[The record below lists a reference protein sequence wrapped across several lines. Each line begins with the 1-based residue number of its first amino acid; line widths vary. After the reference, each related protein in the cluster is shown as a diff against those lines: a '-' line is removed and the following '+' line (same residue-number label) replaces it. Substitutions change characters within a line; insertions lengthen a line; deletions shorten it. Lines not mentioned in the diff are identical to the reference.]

1 MTTQTRLAMTVET
14 GVAVVR
20 FSNPPDDYMDDQTDQ
35 ALGQLLDSI
44 EHNAAIRVVVLTG
57 ASSDV
62 FVRHYDVRELE
73 LRGRALAKRGLKF
86 SLDRPVPETRL
97 HASCRRIEQSAK
109 PFIAAINGTAM
120 GGGFELALS
129 CDLRLVQ
136 DGPFSLGLPE
146 VNIGLLPG
154 GGGTQRLTRLVGPGR
169 ALELMLLGRTFSP
182 RDAVAMGLA
191 SECVDGPVLSRALDL
206 AAELAGKSD
215 LAMAHIK
222 RLVRGAAH
230 DMTPGLA
237 AERTLF
243 CDLMTSPEAIDRM
256 HAMNQG
262 RVDLRDRRAGHVAIS
277 TSAGAHDA

>member
-1 MTTQTRLAMTVET
+1 M
-14 GVAVVR
+14 
-20 FSNPPDDYMDDQTDQ
+20 
-35 ALGQLLDSI
+35 SI
-44 EHNAAIRVVVLTG
+44 ERDAAIRVVVLTG

-73 LRGRALAKRGLKF
+73 QRGRALAKRGLKF

-97 HASCRRIEQSAK
+97 HACCRRIEQSAK

-191 SECVDGPVLSRALDL
+191 SECVDGPVLPRALDL
-206 AAELAGKSD
+206 AAELAGKS
-215 LAMAHIK
+215 AS
-222 RLVRGAAH
+222 G
-230 DMTPGLA
+230 
-237 AERTLF
+237 
-243 CDLMTSPEAIDRM
+243 DRP
-256 HAMNQG
+256 HQA
-262 RVDLRDRRAGHVAIS
+262 
-277 TSAGAHDA
+277 AGARRRPRHGRRSCG